1 MKDPNVIF
9 AGYRN
14 PSPFVNQV
22 IIRVQTTSDYTPQ
35 VTASGQYIRIARC
48 GGNISTELESYIK
61 WGQNLTRN
69 SNLMCALCCVCVP

>member
-35 VTASGQYIRIARC
+35 VTASGQCIAQKAWTLK
-48 GGNISTELESYIK
+48 NI
-61 WGQNLTRN
+61 
-69 SNLMCALCCVCVP
+69 

>member
-35 VTASGQYIRIARC
+35 VTASGQYIRC
-48 GGNISTELESYIK
+48 GGNISTELESH
-61 WGQNLTRN
+61 
-69 SNLMCALCCVCVP
+69 

>member
-35 VTASGQYIRIARC
+35 VTANGQYVGIAVDDAF
-48 GGNISTELESYIK
+48 TELGSHIK
-61 WGQNLTRN
+61 RI
-69 SNLMCALCCVCVP
+69 